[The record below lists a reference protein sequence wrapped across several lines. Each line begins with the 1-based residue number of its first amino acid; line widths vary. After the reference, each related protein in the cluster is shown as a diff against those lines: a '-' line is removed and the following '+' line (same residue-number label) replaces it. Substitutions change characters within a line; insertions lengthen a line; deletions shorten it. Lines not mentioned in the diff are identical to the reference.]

1 MDLALLMTTENLMA
15 LAIDLGLLVLLGWFI
30 ILLLILREFRHF
42 ALQVSAGNNLD
53 KETYEL
59 CQTSVD
65 NALSY
70 TAENSDTLNDL
81 ILIQEALESQVSQI
95 KMAKNELSGQEQA
108 SIDELNQKLSKSHR
122 LIKKLKGDLDKSVKG
137 LRQTRNKLLKQTDTV
152 DSLQQEKQQLEK
164 QFEQLE
170 QEYIQIT
177 EAGGSDNLAKELQKE
192 RQQMMAT
199 IEDYKQKL
207 TSQGDIE
214 ELSAQLEAS
223 QQQLHHMAK
232 EKDFVEKKYLEL
244 IEESQTK
251 NQ

>member
-1 MDLALLMTTENLMA
+1 MDLAQLMTSENLTA

-42 ALQVSAGNNLD
+42 AAQVTEGNNLD
-53 KETYEL
+53 KDTYEL

-65 NALSY
+65 NALNY
-70 TAENSDTLNDL
+70 TADNSDTLNDL
-81 ILIQEALESQVSQI
+81 ILIQQALEAQVTQI
-95 KMAKNELSGQEQA
+95 KMAKNELSDQEQA
-108 SIDELNQKLSKSHR
+108 SIDELNLKLSKSHK

-137 LRQTRNKLLKQTDTV
+137 LRQARNKLLKQTDTV
-152 DSLQQEKQQLEK
+152 DELQQEKKQLEK

-177 EAGGSDNLAKELQKE
+177 EAGGTDNLAKELQKE
-192 RQQMMAT
+192 KQQMLAT
-199 IEDYKQKL
+199 IEAYKQKL
-207 TSQGDIE
+207 AEKGDVDS
-214 ELSAQLEAS
+214 LTAKLEAS
-223 QQQLHHMAK
+223 QQQLHHMTK

-244 IEESQTK
+244 VQESQTK

>member
-1 MDLALLMTTENLMA
+1 MDLAQLVTSENLTA

-42 ALQVSAGNNLD
+42 AAQVTGGNNLD
-53 KETYEL
+53 RDTYEL

-65 NALSY
+65 NALNY
-70 TAENSDTLNDL
+70 TADNSDTLNDL
-81 ILIQEALESQVSQI
+81 ILIQQALEAQVTQI
-95 KMAKNELSGQEQA
+95 KMAKNELSDQEQA
-108 SIDELNQKLSKSHR
+108 SIDELNLKLSKSHK

-137 LRQTRNKLLKQTDTV
+137 LRQARNKLLKQTDTV
-152 DSLQQEKQQLEK
+152 DELQQEKKQLEK

-177 EAGGSDNLAKELQKE
+177 EAGGTDNLAKELQKE
-192 RQQMMAT
+192 KQQMLAT
-199 IEDYKQKL
+199 IEAYKQKL
-207 TSQGDIE
+207 AEKGDVDS
-214 ELSAQLEAS
+214 LTAKLEAS
-223 QQQLHHMAK
+223 QQQLHHMTK

-244 IEESQTK
+244 VQESQTK